1 MQVHSVTV
9 AQNLLVL
16 LQTLSSSME
25 YFFSVYIQT
34 VTYYPSHLE
43 NGSEQSV
50 QNSLVQLYVHKP
62 CTEFICITNMKNS
75 VQNNGYLK

>member
-16 LQTLSSSME
+16 LQIISSSMD

-34 VTYYPSHLE
+34 VTRQFSLLE
-43 NGSEQSV
+43 NSSEQSV
-50 QNSLVQLYVHKP
+50 QNSLVQLYIHKP

-75 VQNNGYLK
+75 VGI